1 MDAAAKLAGMLV
13 EGRLKPDVAQFATTE
28 PFGRE
33 PVHFGDQRARVD
45 VGRAEDFPRPRRPAP
60 PAHRRALDHH
70 RPDLGARPVVSGPL
84 AAGVVPRTFA
94 RPADAR
100 RAAGPPP

>member
-45 VGRAEDFPRPRRPAP
+45 VGRAEDFQRPRRPAP
-60 PAHRRALDHH
+60 LAQRA
-70 RPDLGARPVVSGPL
+70 RKS
-84 AAGVVPRTFA
+84 AGWGKSEQVRVHLRGTA
-94 RPADAR
+94 ICTKQKKRNAQHIT
-100 RAAGPPP
+100 